1 MHNFTINIRTAR
13 HASEKY
19 LYLIINCLIKMLK
32 LKIALPHL
40 RELLLCSAIVI
51 TACGPDKTSPDKYIA
66 WQQAHGN
73 GESNKYSSLVQV
85 DTNNVTQLQLAWEFH
100 TGDADTA
107 AHSQIQCNP
116 IIVNGVMYAT
126 SPMLKV
132 FAIDA
137 ATGKQKWVYSPYDTI
152 TENKSGH
159 FNVNNNRGVTYW
171 TDGKE
176 DERIFYTAGPYLHC
190 IDARTGKL
198 VQSFGQKGKVDL
210 HDGLEMEKVK
220 ELFVTATSAASV
232 YKDLLLTGTRVSEGM
247 DAAPGDVRA
256 FDVRTGKLVW
266 SFHTIPRPGEPGHE
280 TWENPDAWKS
290 TGGANN
296 WMGMTIDQATGIA
309 YVPLGSASMDFY
321 GGKRKGSN
329 LYADC
334 LLALDAATGKHI
346 WHFQYIHHDTWD
358 WDPSSPPVLI
368 TVNHDGKKI
377 DAVAQTTKTGFVF
390 LFDRRDGKPL
400 FPIVETPVDT
410 VTDLTGEKLWPTQPI
425 PQKPVPFVR
434 QVLTE
439 KELNPYLSKEE
450 YEEVKSRLQSAH
462 TGKMFTPQS
471 KTGTIIFPGFD
482 GGGEW
487 GGPAADPETGILYV
501 NANEMAWILQMFD
514 VDHSKKQENFLQ
526 AGHRLYEQNCMS
538 CHGPE
543 LKGSGNYPS
552 IVDVNKKYDP
562 RSFVEFINAGRRM
575 MPAFNHLSQ
584 QDKDAIASFVLNL
597 QNEQKKKYTPKL
609 TALDSFR
616 MLPYTMSGYNKF
628 LTKSGLPGLAPPWGT
643 LSAIDLNT
651 GEYVWKTTLGEDPY
665 FKEKGVKETG
675 AENYGGPAIT
685 KGGLLF
691 IGASRDGQFRAFN
704 KRTGKLLWEYKLPAA
719 GFATPSTYE
728 VNGKQFIVIAC
739 GGGKLGTKSGDSYV
753 AFALPEAK

>member
-1 MHNFTINIRTAR
+1 MILQRFAFPRLYQWFFFSFFMVI
-13 HASEKY
+13 ASCTTHGDTPLKNTYGTWEK
-19 LYLIINCLIKMLK
+19 
-32 LKIALPHL
+32 
-40 RELLLCSAIVI
+40 
-51 TACGPDKTSPDKYIA
+51 
-66 WQQAHGN
+66 AHGN
-73 GESNKYSSLVQV
+73 SESNKYSSLTQI
-85 DTNNVTQLQLAWEFH
+85 DTNNVTQLRVAWEFH
-100 TGDADTA
+100 THDADTSA
-107 AHSQIQCNP
+107 YSQIQCNP
-116 IIVNGVMYAT
+116 IIVKGVLYAT
-126 SPMLKV
+126 SPMLKL

-137 ATGKQKWVYSPYDTI
+137 ATGQQKWVYSPYDTI
-152 TENKSGH
+152 DEDKKGH
-159 FNVNNNRGVTYW
+159 FIMHNNRGVTYW
-171 TDGKE
+171 TDGKN
-176 DERIFYTAGPYLHC
+176 DERIFYSAGVYIHC

-198 VQSFGQKGKVDL
+198 VQKFGINGKIEL
-210 HDGLEMEKVK
+210 HEGLQMEKVK
-220 ELFVTATSAASV
+220 DLFVTATSPPSV

-247 DAAPGDVRA
+247 DAAPGDIRA

-266 SFHTIPRPGEPGHE
+266 SFHTIPRPGEPGNE
-280 TWENPDAWKS
+280 TWENPDAWKT

-309 YVPLGSASMDFY
+309 YIPIGSASMDFY

-329 LYADC
+329 LFADC
-334 LLALDAATGKHI
+334 LLALDANTGKRI

-390 LFDRRDGKPL
+390 LFNRRDGTPL

-410 VTDLTGEKLWPTQPI
+410 VSDLIGEKLWPTQPV
-425 PQKPVPFVR
+425 PQKPAPFVR

-439 KELNPYLSKEE
+439 KDLNPYLSKEE
-450 YEEVKSRLQSAH
+450 YEEVRKRLQSAH
-462 TGKMFTPQS
+462 TGKMFMPQS
-471 KTGTIIFPGFD
+471 KAGTIIFPGFD

-514 VDHSKKQENFLQ
+514 VDPSKNQETYLQ

-538 CHGPE
+538 CHGAE
-543 LKGSGNYPS
+543 RKGGGNYPS
-552 IVDVNKKYDP
+552 IVDANKKYNAK
-562 RSFVEFINAGRRM
+562 SFVEFVNAGRRM
-575 MPAFNHLSQ
+575 MPAFTHLSQ

-597 QNEQKKKYTPKL
+597 RNEQKKKYAPTL
-609 TALDSFR
+609 TALDSLR
-616 MLPYTMSGYNKF
+616 LSPYTISGYNKF

-643 LSAIDLNT
+643 ITAIDLNT
-651 GEYVWKTTLGEDPY
+651 GEQVWKTILGEDEY
-665 FKEKGVKETG
+665 FKEKGIKETG
-675 AENYGGPAIT
+675 TENYGGPVIT

-691 IGASRDGQFRAFN
+691 IGASKDGMFRAFN
-704 KRTGKLLWEYKLPAA
+704 KRTGKLLWEFKLPAA

-728 VNGKQFIVIAC
+728 VNGTQYIVIAC

-753 AFALPEAK
+753 AFALPGAK

>member
-1 MHNFTINIRTAR
+1 
-13 HASEKY
+13 
-19 LYLIINCLIKMLK
+19 MLK

-232 YKDLLLTGTRVSEGM
+232 FKDLLLTGTRVSEGM

-471 KTGTIIFPGFD
+471 KAGTIIFPGFD

-728 VNGKQFIVIAC
+728 VNGKQFIAIAC

>member
-1 MHNFTINIRTAR
+1 MIIQRFAISSFQQISLFSFFIVL
-13 HASEKY
+13 ASCSTKEPEPAKNKY
-19 LYLIINCLIKMLK
+19 G
-32 LKIALPHL
+32 
-40 RELLLCSAIVI
+40 
-51 TACGPDKTSPDKYIA
+51 TWT
-66 WQQAHGN
+66 QAHGN
-73 GESNKYSSLVQV
+73 SESNKYSSLAQI
-85 DTNNVTQLQLAWEFH
+85 DTNNVTQLKMAWEFH
-100 TGDADTA
+100 TRDADTA

-116 IIVNGVMYAT
+116 IIVNGIVYAT

-137 ATGKQKWVYSPYDTI
+137 ATGQQKWVYSPYDSV
-152 TENKSGH
+152 TEEKNGH
-159 FNVNNNRGVTYW
+159 FNLNNNRGVTYW
-171 TDGKE
+171 TDGKD
-176 DERIFYTAGPYLHC
+176 DERIFYSAGSFINC
-190 IDARTGKL
+190 INAKTGKL
-198 VQSFGQKGKVDL
+198 VQSFGTHGKVDL
-210 HDGLEMEKVK
+210 HEGLEMERVK
-220 ELFVTATSAASV
+220 DLFVTATSAPSV

-256 FDVRTGKLVW
+256 FDTRTGKLVW

-296 WMGMTIDQATGIA
+296 WMGMTIDQSTGIA
-309 YVPLGSASMDFY
+309 YVPIGSASMDFY

-334 LLALDAATGKHI
+334 LLALDANTGKRV

-368 TVNHDGKKI
+368 TVIHEGKKI

-390 LFDRRDGKPL
+390 LFNRQDGKPL
-400 FPIVETPVDT
+400 FPVVETPVDT
-410 VTDLTGEKLWPTQPI
+410 ISDLIGEKLWPTQPI
-425 PQKPVPFVR
+425 PQKPLPFVR

-439 KELNPYLSKEE
+439 KDLNPYLSKEE
-450 YEEVKSRLQSAH
+450 YEEVKKKLQSAH
-462 TGKMFTPQS
+462 TGKMFMPQS
-471 KTGTIIFPGFD
+471 KAGTIIFPGFD

-514 VDHSKKQENFLQ
+514 VDRSKNQETYLQ

-543 LKGSGNYPS
+543 RKGGGNYPS
-552 IVDVNKKYDP
+552 IVEVDKKYNP
-562 RSFVEFINAGRRM
+562 KSFVEFINAGRRM

-597 QNEQKKKYTPKL
+597 KKEQTKKYTPQL

-616 MLPYTMSGYNKF
+616 LLPYSISGYNKF
-628 LTKSGLPGLAPPWGT
+628 ITKSGLPGLAPPWGT
-643 LSAIDLNT
+643 ITAIDLNT
-651 GEYVWKTTLGEDPY
+651 GEHVWKTTLGEDEY
-665 FKEKGVKETG
+665 FKEKGIKETG
-675 AENYGGPAIT
+675 TENYGGPAIT

-691 IGASRDGQFRAFN
+691 IGASKDGMFRAFN
-704 KRTGKLLWEYKLPAA
+704 KRTGKLLWEYKLPAP

-728 VNGKQFIVIAC
+728 VNGKQYIVIAC